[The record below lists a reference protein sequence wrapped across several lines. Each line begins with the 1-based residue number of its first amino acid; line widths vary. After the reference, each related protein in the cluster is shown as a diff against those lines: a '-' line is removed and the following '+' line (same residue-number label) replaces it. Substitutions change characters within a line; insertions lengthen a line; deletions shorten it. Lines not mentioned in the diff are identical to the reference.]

1 MFIFLF
7 GEDTYRLQKKLD
19 EIQDKYKKI
28 HENELNLKR
37 IDISQKEFKE
47 FVDELFQCSMFVKR
61 KLFLLENLFSNE
73 KFQKDFLEGIKEIAK
88 SKDIIVI
95 FEKNNIPKKNK
106 LFLALKKYAECQE
119 FKPLK
124 DAELKRWVEKEFE
137 KQGIGISYEA
147 VNLILEFVGND
158 LWQISNE
165 VQKLICLKSSAQ
177 IKNIKAQDIKNIVKP
192 NLETNIFEIIN
203 TLAQKNRKK
212 ALNLVQIGLD
222 KGDPP
227 INMLNMINYQFRG
240 LLIAKELRSE
250 GQSLNDFLKLNI
262 FKPYPARKAWQASM
276 GFSLDELKKIYQKI
290 FEADLNMKTGKI
302 QQEESLKMLIAGI

>member
-28 HENELNLKR
+28 HRNELNLRR
-37 IDISQKEFKE
+37 IDVFQKEFKE
-47 FVDELFQCSMFVKR
+47 FIDELFQCSMFIKR

-73 KFQKDFLEGIKEIAK
+73 KFQKDFLKKIKEIAE
-88 SKDIIVI
+88 SKDVIVI

-106 LFLALKKYAECQE
+106 CFLALKKYAECQE
-119 FKPLK
+119 FKLLG
-124 DAELKRWVEKEFE
+124 DVELKRWIKNEFR
-137 KQGIGISYEA
+137 KQETGISQEA
-147 VNLILEFVGND
+147 ISLILEFVGND

-165 VQKLICLKSSAQ
+165 IKKLVCLKKSSQVKDIEAQ
-177 IKNIKAQDIKNIVKP
+177 NIKDIVKP

-203 TLAQKNRKK
+203 TLAQKNKKK
-212 ALNLVQIGLD
+212 ALKLIQIGLS
-222 KGDPP
+222 KGDTPVN
-227 INMLNMINYQFRG
+227 ILNMINYQFRG
-240 LLIAKELRSE
+240 LLIAKELMHE
-250 GQSLNDFLKLNI
+250 GKSLNDFLELNI
-262 FKPYPARKAWQASM
+262 FKPYPAKKAWQASA

-302 QQEESLKMLIAGI
+302 QQEEALKMLIADI